1 MLKALKPCND
11 NMDITIEQLSANLDG
26 FRQIAESG
34 AFQTLESYYNDTFL
48 QGSHGQPLE
57 TLGQNYL
64 YQSGA
69 ISVFR
74 MIRELSNGIDTTAD
88 DLLEEELLE
97 DDTNMLLD

>member
-1 MLKALKPCND
+1 MLRALKPCND

-26 FRQIAESG
+26 FRQIADSG

-57 TLGQNYL
+57 ALGQNYL

-74 MIRELSNGIDTTAD
+74 MIKELASGMDAQVGD
-88 DLLEEELLE
+88 FFEDELLE
-97 DDTNMLLD
+97 DDTNTLLD